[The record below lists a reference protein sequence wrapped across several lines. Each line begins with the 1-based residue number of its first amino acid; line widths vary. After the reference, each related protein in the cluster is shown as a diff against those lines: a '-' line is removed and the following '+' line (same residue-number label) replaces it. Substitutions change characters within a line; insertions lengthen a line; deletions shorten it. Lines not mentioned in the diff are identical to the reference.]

1 MKILIIYDEDANE
14 LWYYIPENGKHPF
27 LIQPRIKKESEE
39 KDDEDDERVI
49 H

>member
-1 MKILIIYDEDANE
+1 MKILIIYDEDTNE
-14 LWYYIPENGKHPF
+14 LWYYVPEPGGSTF

-39 KDDEDDERVI
+39 DDEDDERVI